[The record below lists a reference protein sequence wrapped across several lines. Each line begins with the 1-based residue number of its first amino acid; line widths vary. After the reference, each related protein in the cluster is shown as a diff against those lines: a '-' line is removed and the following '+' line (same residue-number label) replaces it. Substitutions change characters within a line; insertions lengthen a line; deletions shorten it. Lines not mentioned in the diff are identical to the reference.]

1 MVGEWHYLLAIFSSG
16 RDLMR
21 LHEMLLLL
29 RKSWTALFRI
39 QSPGKEKVKM
49 PLVYLGRWSFQK
61 TIKWWKNQNQ

>member
-1 MVGEWHYLLAIFSSG
+1 
-16 RDLMR
+16 MR